1 MTKRS
6 MVAEIPRL
14 PSRYGEGAV
23 IFTLL
28 SPLPGGRGKIGGTES
43 PVVRWGSDF
52 LFSSLNGLGGGIIVW
67 VYEAALFSAF
77 AAE

>member
-1 MTKRS
+1 MDAS
-6 MVAEIPRL
+6 LFPLA
-14 PSRYGEGAV
+14 
-23 IFTLL
+23 F
-28 SPLPGGRGKIGGTES
+28 PLPGGRGGEAGLKVPWFDGDVI
-43 PVVRWGSDF
+43 F